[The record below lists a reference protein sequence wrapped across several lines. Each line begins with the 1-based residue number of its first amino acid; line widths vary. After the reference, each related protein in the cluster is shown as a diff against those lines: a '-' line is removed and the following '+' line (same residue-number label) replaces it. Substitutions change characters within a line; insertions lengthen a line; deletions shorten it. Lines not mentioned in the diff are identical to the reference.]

1 MKVKSCTL
9 DFYNFLFYTSK
20 NKEYNSLLIGV
31 KMKLIKD
38 EKYYKMSELVELTN
52 LSNFTIS
59 FYDKKALLP
68 NTISTSKN
76 MKYYPEI
83 TITVLNLIKYFK
95 ENLNFS
101 IDYIKELFD
110 FYNINF
116 QDRADLILQSIE
128 MISSE
133 IKNPISKKDL
143 EIYCVNE
150 AIELDLLDDKE
161 IYFKTEIEVLKTFN
175 ELKKYDIS
183 TQLISEYVK
192 TSKKLAS
199 MEKELSDKVMEK
211 IGILPEILV
220 LDILN
225 SFKPYIFNRHTILE
239 FKKEN

>member
-1 MKVKSCTL
+1 
-9 DFYNFLFYTSK
+9 
-20 NKEYNSLLIGV
+20 
-31 KMKLIKD
+31 MKLIKD

-199 MEKELSDKVMEK
+199 MEKE
-211 IGILPEILV
+211 
-220 LDILN
+220 
-225 SFKPYIFNRHTILE
+225 
-239 FKKEN
+239 

>member
-1 MKVKSCTL
+1 
-9 DFYNFLFYTSK
+9 
-20 NKEYNSLLIGV
+20 
-31 KMKLIKD
+31 MKLIKD

-110 FYNINF
+110 FYNVNF

-150 AIELDLLDDKE
+150 AIQLDLLDDKE